1 MRGLIM
7 KDMLTIAKQ
16 AKAFLI
22 LILFFAVTPNFS
34 GSSFALVYT
43 AMMPISALAYD
54 ENCKWDQLA
63 AMMPYN
69 VRDIVLSKYLLGYIC
84 LLVTGALS
92 IASLYVTAAV
102 KGVPAAGEDIAGV
115 IVMACFA
122 LILLAVNLPC
132 MFRLGVEKGRLMFM
146 AMIGIIVFLV
156 VGFGDNIAEG
166 INTAYAGGNFAVSA
180 GVAAALAIAANV
192 VSIAMSER
200 AYKKKMR

>member
-69 VRDIVLSKYLLGYIC
+69 VRDIVLSKYLFGYIC

-156 VGFGDNIAEG
+156 VGFGDCG
-166 INTAYAGGNFAVSA
+166 KRRINSAV
-180 GVAAALAIAANV
+180 
-192 VSIAMSER
+192 
-200 AYKKKMR
+200 